1 MKTPTTLHR
10 HGISRWQ
17 ALGCSVAVL
26 GLLGAPMLLDQGH
39 ALTLLSQMCAMAVLA
54 LSYNLL
60 LGQTGMLSFGH
71 AVYSGLGGFFA
82 VHALNLASGGA
93 FALPVT
99 LVPLVGGLA
108 GAMFGVLFGW
118 LTTARGGTP
127 FAMISLGIG
136 ELVYAVAL
144 MFPGFFGGEAGV
156 STNRV
161 VGEPVLGITYGPDIE
176 VYYLIAGWTLLST
189 IAMYGFTRTPLGL
202 VANAVRD
209 NAQRVGFIGYDA
221 RRVRFLVLVASAFF
235 AGIAGALAAINVEIA
250 SVENLG
256 ALRSGY
262 VLLAAV
268 IGGTGFFFGPVL
280 GAVTVTLFSMALS
293 QYTSAWQ
300 LYLGLVFA
308 VIVLFAPGG
317 LAGLGMRQWMRVSCY
332 PLRVWAPSLLRRL
345 GSLVLIVA
353 GAVVLIEMAYLLNY
367 DQTGNKVLHA
377 WGLVLEASAWQNWAV
392 CLAAIAAGI
401 AALATVGHVKPAE
414 VRSEP

>member
-1 MKTPTTLHR
+1 
-10 HGISRWQ
+10 
-17 ALGCSVAVL
+17 VL
-26 GLLGAPMLLDQGH
+26 LLLGAPLWLDQGH
-39 ALTLLSQMCAMAVLA
+39 ALTLLSQMCAMTVLA

-82 VHALNLASGGA
+82 VHALNLTAGGA
-93 FALPVT
+93 FGLPVA

-108 GAMFGVLFGW
+108 GAVFGVLFGW

-136 ELVYAVAL
+136 ELTYAVAL
-144 MFPGFFGGEAGV
+144 MFPNFFGGEAGV

-161 VGEPVLGITYGPDIE
+161 VGEPVLGITYGPDLE
-176 VYYLIAGWTLLST
+176 VYYLIAGWTLLSA

-221 RRVRFLVLVASAFF
+221 RRVRFLVLVAAAFF
-235 AGIAGALAAINVEIA
+235 AGIAGALGAINVEIA

-262 VLLAAV
+262 ILLAVV

-280 GAVTVTLFSMALS
+280 GAVTVTFFSMALS
-293 QYTSAWQ
+293 QYTVAWQ

-308 VIVLFAPGG
+308 AIVLFAPGG
-317 LAGLGMRQWMRVSCY
+317 LAGLGMRQWDVIARE
-332 PLRVWAPSLLRRL
+332 PWRAWGPFLLHRL
-345 GSLVLIVA
+345 GSLALIVA
-353 GAVVLIEMAYLLNY
+353 GGIVLIEMAYRLNY
-367 DQTGNKVLHA
+367 DQTGNTVLHV
-377 WGLVLEASAWQNWAV
+377 WGWSLDASAWQNWVV
-392 CLAAIAAGI
+392 CLAAIVAGI
-401 AALATVGHVKPAE
+401 AVLARAGNVKPADM
-414 VRSEP
+414 RSKP